1 MLVSEQTANSQED
14 SEADSQEESQERT
27 DSFMDQITDRSKIQ
41 RTAAPS
47 AARPVRTAVSVV
59 AAVVLVVGAGYFG
72 LSHYKGGGP
81 VAPPQAA
88 PLPVTVSKPLQRD
101 IDTRLGFLGQ
111 FSAINRV
118 ELRAQVGGILTE
130 IHFEDGQIVHKGDLL
145 FTIDPRP
152 YEIKL
157 AQATAALQTATAHIA
172 LANNQLSR
180 ATSLRR
186 SDFATQE
193 TVDQRT
199 SDQDASAAAVE
210 DAKSRIRDAQL
221 DLEYCRVTA
230 PFTGRIGAR
239 QVSIGSLVAGSRA
252 AVSPTTLLAT
262 LVSLDPI
269 YLDFDMS
276 ESDFLTFSRERAKR
290 GGPLADKV
298 VIGLSD
304 ENNFKREGT
313 LDFVDNALDRSSGT
327 IHARA
332 TVPNADLFLAPG
344 QFARLRVAVAPPT
357 AVLMLPDAAV
367 VLDQSQHLVMT
378 VSPEGTVVPKIVET
392 GDLRGGLRVIR
403 SGLDASDRVVIDGL
417 VRAVPGSKVAPQDG
431 AIHYDTAIDGQ
442 G

>member
-1 MLVSEQTANSQED
+1 
-14 SEADSQEESQERT
+14 
-27 DSFMDQITDRSKIQ
+27 MDQITDRSTIQ
-41 RTAAPS
+41 RTAGPS
-47 AARPVRTAVSVV
+47 AARPVRTAASVV
-59 AAVVLVVGAGYFG
+59 AAVVLVLGAGYFG
-72 LSHYKGGGP
+72 LSHYKGGSQS
-81 VAPPQAA
+81 APPPAA
-88 PLPVTVSKPLQRD
+88 PPPVTVSKPLQRD

-180 ATSLRR
+180 AQSLRR

-199 SDQDASAAAVE
+199 SDQDASSAAVE
-210 DAKSRIRDAQL
+210 DAKARIRDAQL

-304 ENNFKREGT
+304 ENNFAREGM
-313 LDFVDNALDRSSGT
+313 LNFVDNALDRSSGT

-378 VSPEGTVVPKIVET
+378 VSSEGTVVPKIVET

-417 VRAVPGSKVAPQDG
+417 VRAVPGSKVTPQDG